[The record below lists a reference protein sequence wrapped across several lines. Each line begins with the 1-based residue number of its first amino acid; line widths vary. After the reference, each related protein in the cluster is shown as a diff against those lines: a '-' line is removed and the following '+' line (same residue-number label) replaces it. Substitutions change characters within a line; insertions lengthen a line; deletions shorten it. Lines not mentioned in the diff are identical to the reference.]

1 MLQLQS
7 AFGVFALLGI
17 AWALGENRRHVSIR
31 QAAIGL
37 AATLLTA
44 AVLLKLPV
52 VAHAFGAINDA
63 VNVISA
69 ASRAGRAA
77 RRGLVGRRGVDT
89 EGDRDASEDPLEH
102 GGDRFIAE
110 LRVRRQDQPV
120 LDDGGEQSPD
130 VIWKNHVAAL

>member
-17 AWALGENRRHVSIR
+17 AWALGENRRNVSIR

-44 AVLLKLPV
+44 AVLLTLPV
-52 VAHAFGAINDA
+52 VAHAFGAIHDA

-69 ASRAGRAA
+69 ASRAGTGFAF
-77 RRGLVGRRGVDT
+77 GHPGVG
-89 EGDRDASEDPLEH
+89 P
-102 GGDRFIAE
+102 
-110 LRVRRQDQPV
+110 P
-120 LDDGGEQSPD
+120 PCPP
-130 VIWKNHVAAL
+130 